1 MNSSDELLAVRA
13 AELYYDEG
21 RTQDE
26 IGAVLHITRWKV
38 GRLLAQA
45 RTAGIVRI
53 EIVHPRARRV
63 LAEQA
68 VKKRYGLQDIVVASS
83 AGVSSADEL
92 QRRVAQAAADYLTA
106 MRPAPQTLGVSW
118 GRTMHDVAAC
128 LPRGWAH
135 GVGVVQINGG
145 LSLTKYGDTAS
156 ATALVIAQKA
166 AGSAHVLPIPA
177 ILEHTATKRSIE
189 HDRAIAGVLDRA
201 AHAEAYLFS
210 AGVAGPDSALVH
222 SGYLTPDE
230 VDGLVRKGAVGDLIG
245 RFIGADGKPVD
256 AELDSRTVGL
266 PLERIRASATAIA
279 VVAGEGKHEVARA
292 LVTNGLC
299 TVLITDDQTAAALLT
314 EPSGQS
320 QDRAAGDVTARNQ
333 TAQHQTAH
341 QTAQHQSAGNETA
354 QSERALRDRRPR
366 EQAS

>member
-1 MNSSDELLAVRA
+1 MTGVALLKSGRLSILEGAMNSSDELLAVRA

-26 IGAVLHITRWKV
+26 IGAALHITRWKV

-68 VKKRYGLQDIVVASS
+68 VKKRYGLKDIVVASS
-83 AGVSSADEL
+83 AGVSSPEEL

-106 MRPAPQTLGVSW
+106 MRPAPRTLGVSW

-189 HDRAIAGVLDRA
+189 RDRAIAGVLDRA

-210 AGVAGPDSALVH
+210 AGVAGPDSALVN
-222 SGYLTPDE
+222 SGYLTPSDVE
-230 VDGLVRKGAVGDLIG
+230 TLVCKGAVGDVVG
-245 RFIGADGKPVD
+245 RFVGADGVPVD

-266 PLERIRASATAIA
+266 SLQKLKESETAIA

-292 LVTNGLC
+292 LVTNSLC
-299 TVLITDDQTAAALLT
+299 TVLITDDRTAAALLDDSGAADT
-314 EPSGQS
+314 EF
-320 QDRAAGDVTARNQ
+320 ARNAA
-333 TAQHQTAH
+333 T
-341 QTAQHQSAGNETA
+341 SASAE
-354 QSERALRDRRPR
+354 E
-366 EQAS
+366 AS

>member
-26 IGAVLHITRWKV
+26 IGAALHITRWKV

-45 RTAGIVRI
+45 RSAGIVRI

-68 VKKRYGLQDIVVASS
+68 VKKRYGLKDIVVASS
-83 AGVSSADEL
+83 AGVSSPEEL

-128 LPRGWAH
+128 LPRGWAR

-166 AGSAHVLPIPA
+166 AF
-177 ILEHTATKRSIE
+177 T
-189 HDRAIAGVLDRA
+189 
-201 AHAEAYLFS
+201 
-210 AGVAGPDSALVH
+210 
-222 SGYLTPDE
+222 
-230 VDGLVRKGAVGDLIG
+230 
-245 RFIGADGKPVD
+245 
-256 AELDSRTVGL
+256 
-266 PLERIRASATAIA
+266 
-279 VVAGEGKHEVARA
+279 
-292 LVTNGLC
+292 
-299 TVLITDDQTAAALLT
+299 
-314 EPSGQS
+314 
-320 QDRAAGDVTARNQ
+320 
-333 TAQHQTAH
+333 
-341 QTAQHQSAGNETA
+341 
-354 QSERALRDRRPR
+354 
-366 EQAS
+366 

>member
-13 AELYYDEG
+13 SELYYDEG

-26 IGAVLHITRWKV
+26 IGAALHITRWKV

-45 RTAGIVRI
+45 RAAGIVRI

-68 VKKRYGLQDIVVASS
+68 LKKRYGLNDIVVASS
-83 AGVSSADEL
+83 AGVASPEEL
-92 QRRVAQAAADYLTA
+92 QRRVAQAAADYLA
-106 MRPAPQTLGVSW
+106 SMRPAPQTLGVSW

-177 ILEHTATKRSIE
+177 ILEHAATKRSIE
-189 HDRAIAGVLDRA
+189 RDRAIAGVLDRA
-201 AHAEAYLFS
+201 ARAEAYLFS
-210 AGVAGPDSALVH
+210 AGVAGPDSALVN
-222 SGYLTPDE
+222 SGYLTPADVE
-230 VDGLVRKGAVGDLIG
+230 VLVEEGAVGDVIG
-245 RFIGADGKPVD
+245 RFVGADGKPVD
-256 AELDSRTVGL
+256 QELDSRTVGL
-266 PLERIRASATAIA
+266 SLDALKASDTAIA
-279 VVAGEGKHEVARA
+279 VVAGDGKHEVARA
-292 LVTNGLC
+292 LVNNGLC
-299 TVLITDDQTAAALLT
+299 TVLITDDQTAAALLD
-314 EPSGQS
+314 EPAPDSPG
-320 QDRAAGDVTARNQ
+320 
-333 TAQHQTAH
+333 AH
-341 QTAQHQSAGNETA
+341 ANI
-354 QSERALRDRRPR
+354 ERDAVNDSIK
-366 EQAS
+366 EAS

>member
-21 RTQDE
+21 RTQDD
-26 IGAVLHITRWKV
+26 IGAALHITRWKV

-45 RTAGIVRI
+45 RAAGIVRI

-68 VKKRYGLQDIVVASS
+68 VKKRYGLGDIVVASS
-83 AGVSSADEL
+83 AGVSSPEEL

-177 ILEHTATKRSIE
+177 ILEHTATKHSIE
-189 HDRAIAGVLDRA
+189 RDRAIAGVLDRA

-230 VDGLVRKGAVGDLIG
+230 VQGLVCKGAVGDVIG
-245 RFIGADGKPVD
+245 RFVGADGEPVD

-266 PLERIRASATAIA
+266 SLERIKASDTAIA

-299 TVLITDDQTAAALLT
+299 TVLITDDQTAAALLDEAT
-314 EPSGQS
+314 DERMPADTSNGMARQ
-320 QDRAAGDVTARNQ
+320 QAAMG
-333 TAQHQTAH
+333 
-341 QTAQHQSAGNETA
+341 
-354 QSERALRDRRPR
+354 ERA
-366 EQAS
+366 S